1 MPSPVSTPVS
11 MFHDKH
17 YFKRPVELPAGFL
30 EVVQPLAAWMMTQL
44 VHAYD
49 DGYCAGRMDAER
61 LEVTRL
67 TSSKS

>member
-17 YFKRPVELPAGFL
+17 YFKRPTELPAGFF
-30 EVVQPLAAWMMTQL
+30 EVVQPLAAWMMCQL

-49 DGYCAGRMDAER
+49 DGYCAGRMDAEHLAVAR
-61 LEVTRL
+61 RTA
-67 TSSKS
+67 SKS